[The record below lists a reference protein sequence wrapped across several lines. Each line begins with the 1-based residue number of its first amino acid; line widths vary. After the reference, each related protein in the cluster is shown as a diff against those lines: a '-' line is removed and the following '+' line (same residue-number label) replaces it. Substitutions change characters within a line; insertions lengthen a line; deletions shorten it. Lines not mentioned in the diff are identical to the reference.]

1 MLGVTS
7 LSEAGAASDPHAR
20 RAERE
25 RSRPV
30 LQRTFGAIELVFTG
44 SGKSTTATR
53 VFQQGALRARF
64 PNDAH
69 GEPPE
74 AVLLNLAGGL
84 TGGDR
89 LDIAV
94 RVHEGA
100 AAVVTTQSCERIYR
114 SPGNDAVVT
123 GHIRLA
129 QTARMEWLPQPVI
142 LFDGGR
148 LKRETHVEL
157 TADSHLLAV
166 EAVIFG
172 RTEYGETVRSGRLL
186 DGWFVRR
193 DGELIQAECLN
204 LSDDIG
210 AMLAR
215 PAVLDGNRAMATLRY
230 VAPDAEA
237 RLDEMRAILS
247 APDATQ
253 AAITAASAWNGMMVA
268 RFVAPDGYAL
278 NREVA
283 RVVSA
288 FRRKPLPRVWSL

>member
-1 MLGVTS
+1 MYGVIS
-7 LSEAGAASDPHAR
+7 PSDAEAASDLHAR
-20 RAERE
+20 RGERE

-30 LQRTFGAIELVFTG
+30 LQRTFGAIELVFSR
-44 SGKSTTATR
+44 SGDSTTATR

-69 GEPPE
+69 GQPPE

-94 RVHEGA
+94 RAHEGTA
-100 AAVVTTQSCERIYR
+100 AIVTTQSCERIYR

-157 TADSHLLAV
+157 SADSHLFAV

-172 RTEYGETVRSGRLL
+172 RTEYGETVRSGALV
-186 DGWFVRR
+186 DGWSVRR
-193 DGELIQAECLN
+193 DGELVQAECLN
-204 LSDDIG
+204 LVGEIG
-210 AMLAR
+210 ETLAR

-230 VAPDAEA
+230 IAPDAEA

-247 APDATQ
+247 AADAIQ
-253 AAITAASAWNGMMVA
+253 GAITAASAWNGMLVT

-278 NREVA
+278 NREVT

-288 FRRKPLPRVWSL
+288 FRGKPLPRVWSL